1 MAEKI
6 TTQIPYLSEIEKLE
20 EKIGTKRN
28 SIRKFPDFVK
38 PEKLYQELKSSIY
51 KYHPST
57 DIMQVEKAYRIAYEA
72 HKDQKRKSGEAYII
86 HPLSVAIILA
96 ELELD
101 KETIE
106 AGLLHDVVE
115 DTVMTDEEI
124 ADEFGKEVALLVD
137 GVTKLGRLS
146 YDADKVE
153 IQAENLRKMF
163 LAMAKDIRVILIKLA
178 DRLHNMRTLKYMRP
192 EKQKEIARET
202 MDIYAPIAQRLGIS
216 KVKIELDD
224 LALKYLEPEAY
235 ADLVEQVAQRKIAQD
250 DYIRSLTDEV
260 RHHIE
265 CAGIQ
270 AEIGGRAKHFFSIY
284 KKMVNQKKTID
295 QIYDLF
301 AIRIIVRDV
310 KDCYAALGVIHENY
324 VPVPG
329 RFKDYIAMPKP
340 NGYQSLHTTLMG
352 SDGQP
357 FEIQIRTVEM
367 HRIAEYGIAAHWKYK
382 EAANGIKST
391 GNQEEEKLTWLR
403 QILEWQ
409 QDMSDNREF
418 MSLLKSDLDLFGDTV
433 FCFTPNGDLKNL
445 PNGSTPVDFAYSI
458 HSAVGNKMIGAK
470 VNGRLVTIDYKI
482 QNGDRIEIITSQNSR
497 GPSHDWLNIVKSTQ
511 AKTKINQWFRS
522 ELKEENIMHGKEL
535 VAAYCKS
542 KGIELALINKPVYQE
557 KAIRKYGF
565 HDWKSCLATI
575 GHGGIKEASVV
586 NKMYDEYYKDH
597 PVQVTDEQ
605 ILEEN
610 KNESQNGLHRKSKS
624 GIVVNGLYDVAAHFA
639 KCCSPVPGDE
649 ICGYITRGR
658 GVTIHRTDCIN
669 MIHLSDMEK
678 TRLIEAEWQKGTGS
692 EHELYLGEI
701 RVYGINR
708 TGLLVDVSRIL
719 TERGIDIDSVSS
731 KTSKQGIATISIA
744 FAIRGKEE
752 LNSIIEKIR
761 QVESV
766 IDIERA
772 SG

>member
-1 MAEKI
+1 
-6 TTQIPYLSEIEKLE
+6 
-20 EKIGTKRN
+20 
-28 SIRKFPDFVK
+28 
-38 PEKLYQELKSSIY
+38 
-51 KYHPST
+51 
-57 DIMQVEKAYRIAYEA
+57 
-72 HKDQKRKSGEAYII
+72 
-86 HPLSVAIILA
+86 
-96 ELELD
+96 
-101 KETIE
+101 
-106 AGLLHDVVE
+106 
-115 DTVMTDEEI
+115 
-124 ADEFGKEVALLVD
+124 
-137 GVTKLGRLS
+137 
-146 YDADKVE
+146 
-153 IQAENLRKMF
+153 
-163 LAMAKDIRVILIKLA
+163 
-178 DRLHNMRTLKYMRP
+178 
-192 EKQKEIARET
+192 
-202 MDIYAPIAQRLGIS
+202 
-216 KVKIELDD
+216 
-224 LALKYLEPEAY
+224 
-235 ADLVEQVAQRKIAQD
+235 
-250 DYIRSLTDEV
+250 
-260 RHHIE
+260 
-265 CAGIQ
+265 
-270 AEIGGRAKHFFSIY
+270 
-284 KKMVNQKKTID
+284 
-295 QIYDLF
+295 
-301 AIRIIVRDV
+301 
-310 KDCYAALGVIHENY
+310 
-324 VPVPG
+324 
-329 RFKDYIAMPKP
+329 
-340 NGYQSLHTTLMG
+340 
-352 SDGQP
+352 
-357 FEIQIRTVEM
+357 
-367 HRIAEYGIAAHWKYK
+367 
-382 EAANGIKST
+382 
-391 GNQEEEKLTWLR
+391 
-403 QILEWQ
+403 
-409 QDMSDNREF
+409 
-418 MSLLKSDLDLFGDTV
+418 
-433 FCFTPNGDLKNL
+433 
-445 PNGSTPVDFAYSI
+445 
-458 HSAVGNKMIGAK
+458 
-470 VNGRLVTIDYKI
+470 
-482 QNGDRIEIITSQNSR
+482 
-497 GPSHDWLNIVKSTQ
+497 
-511 AKTKINQWFRS
+511 
-522 ELKEENIMHGKEL
+522 MHGKEL

-744 FAIRGKEE
+744 FAIGGKEE